1 MSKLLLAISASILAL
16 ATAAEADH
24 KRWHCQWKP
33 EHARWGTSPCE
44 RGGGNARSVSPSQQ
58 GKRGGSD
65 KGGGNAPDG
74 PPDLG
79 GGPDTG
85 NGGNPCGGNCGIGLG
100 NGGGNGTGNEGGGV
114 GPGDN
119 GNQPDEN
126 PGRGTG
132 RGRDD

>member
-65 KGGGNAPDG
+65 NGVSNGPDTSGGGN
-74 PPDLG
+74 
-79 GGPDTG
+79 G
-85 NGGNPCGGNCGIGLG
+85 NSCSGGGNCGVGLG
-100 NGGGNGTGNEGGGV
+100 NGGGNGTGNEGGGT